1 MRIQFVLPKK
11 GEPLTNTTM
20 VQHETKKTTTTKIT
34 SRRQELPII
43 TSPGPSFPFGHFSRI
58 CSAPI
63 KLYSNFKIK
72 YIAMSFDAENLI
84 LLFLISIL
92 LNTITFSSTT
102 C

>member
-1 MRIQFVLPKK
+1 
-11 GEPLTNTTM
+11 M

-63 KLYSNFKIK
+63 KIHSNLNIK
-72 YIAMSFDAENLI
+72 YIAISFDVGIKIPN
-84 LLFLISIL
+84 F
-92 LNTITFSSTT
+92 
-102 C
+102 

>member
-1 MRIQFVLPKK
+1 
-11 GEPLTNTTM
+11 M

-63 KLYSNFKIK
+63 KIYSNFKIK
-72 YIAMSFDAENLI
+72 YKVMSFDVGNLNFPI
-84 LLFLISIL
+84 FDIYLIM
-92 LNTITFSSTT
+92 
-102 C
+102 

>member
-1 MRIQFVLPKK
+1 
-11 GEPLTNTTM
+11 M

-63 KLYSNFKIK
+63 KIYSNFKIEYK
-72 YIAMSFDAENLI
+72 VMSFDVGNLNFPI
-84 LLFLISIL
+84 FDIYLIM
-92 LNTITFSSTT
+92 
-102 C
+102 